1 MGREQQRRFDPKL
14 FKMTYSQYLTGKV
27 AVTNIELIK
36 PLKWNFAIHIF
47 LSQTPRQP
55 ELNLKNNVIT

>member
-1 MGREQQRRFDPKL
+1 
-14 FKMTYSQYLTGKV
+14 MTYSQYLTGKV